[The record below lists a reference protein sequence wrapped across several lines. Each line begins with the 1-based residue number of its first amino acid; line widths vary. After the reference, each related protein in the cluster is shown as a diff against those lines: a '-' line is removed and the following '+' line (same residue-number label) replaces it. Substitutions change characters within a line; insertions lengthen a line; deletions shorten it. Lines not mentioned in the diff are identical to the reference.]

1 MEMPT
6 FIYKVLPSK
15 KKEELISKRNVRVIK
30 EYLMKREK
38 LLETAKK
45 DAIANLKQLR
55 KGKSISVAKYR
66 HLKQVMVMA
75 SIETKR
81 IELIKA
87 SIEKSVKLENS
98 IDSCDDEPIK
108 IINY

>member
-6 FIYKVLPSK
+6 FIYNVLPSK

-38 LLETAKK
+38 LETAKK
-45 DAIANLKQLR
+45 EAIAHLKQLR
-55 KGKSISVAKYR
+55 KGGSISASKYR
-66 HLKQVMVMA
+66 RLKQVMVMA
-75 SIETKR
+75 KIETKR

-98 IDSCDDEPIK
+98 VISCDNEPIK
-108 IINY
+108 IVNY